1 MKYLKSI
8 IKSPDAELSL
18 VELIFVDERKQ
29 AQDHQQHHLQW
40 ILPEANQ

>member
-8 IKSPDAELSL
+8 IKNLNAEFSL
-18 VELIFVDERKQ
+18 VALIFVDERKQ